1 MSLLIKNARL
11 VDGSGELGTADVLVA
26 EGRIASLSGGDA
38 ARVVEAAGKVLTPA
52 LTDPHTH
59 LRTPGQE
66 VKEDLASGLR
76 AAARGGYGAVLA
88 MPNTEPALQ
97 EPEQVQALLDEAR
110 KISGAHLFAAAALTR
125 DQAGERLTPAALLAQ
140 AGASLLTDDGHT
152 NEDAGVLARGLIYAG
167 AAGLPVAVHA
177 EDAGLRGGG
186 VMNDGRLAAEL
197 GLAGNPP
204 EAEAAR
210 VARDL
215 EVLRYAVRK
224 LELLGRRPLLY
235 FQHVSSARSVELI
248 RAARAE
254 GLPVC
259 GEATPHH
266 LTLSEDA
273 WRDFD
278 PLFKVAPPLRTTA
291 DVEALAGALEAGDLC
306 AIGTDH
312 APHTR
317 AEKERDLESA
327 PFGIPSLEVAFAL
340 LYTEL
345 VAKRGLPL
353 PVLIERMTS
362 GPRRALGLGPARLEV
377 GAPADLMLFDPGL
390 ERPVEPEK
398 FVSKARYSPWA
409 GWRLSG
415 WPLLTLVAGKEV
427 WRDAAV
433 A

>member
-1 MSLLIKNARL
+1 MSLLIKSARL

-38 ARVVEAAGKVLTPA
+38 MQVVDAAGKVLTPA
-52 LTDPHTH
+52 LFDPHTH

-66 VKEDLASGLR
+66 VKEDLATGLA

-88 MPNTEPALQ
+88 MPNTEPVLQ

-110 KISGAHLFAAAALTR
+110 KISGARLFAAAALTR
-125 DQAGERLTPAALLAQ
+125 DQDGERLTPAALLAQ
-140 AGASLLTDDGHT
+140 AGAVLLTDDGRT
-152 NEDAGVLARGLIYAG
+152 NENAGALARGLVYAG

-186 VMNDGRLAAEL
+186 VMNDGPLAAEL

-210 VARDL
+210 IARDL

-224 LELLGRRPLLY
+224 LEPLGRSPRLY
-235 FQHVSSARSVELI
+235 VQHVSTRRGAELI
-248 RAARAE
+248 RSARAE

-266 LTLSEDA
+266 LTLNENA

-278 PLFKVAPPLRTTA
+278 PLFKVAPPLRTAA
-291 DVEALAGALEAGDLC
+291 DTEALVSALETGDLC

-340 LYTEL
+340 LFTEL
-345 VAKRGLPL
+345 VVKRGLPL
-353 PVLIERMTS
+353 PVLIERMTG
-362 GPRRALGLGPARLEV
+362 GPRRALGLEPVRLEV

-390 ERPVEPEK
+390 ERPVESEK

-415 WPLLTLVAGKEV
+415 WPLLTLVEGKEV

>member
-76 AAARGGYGAVLA
+76 AAAKGGYGAVLA

-110 KISGAHLFAAAALTR
+110 KIPGARLLAAAALTR

-140 AGASLLTDDGHT
+140 AGAVLLTDDGRT
-152 NEDAGVLARGLIYAG
+152 NENAGVLARGLIYAG

-177 EDAGLRGGG
+177 EDASLRGGG
-186 VMNDGRLAAEL
+186 VMNDGPLAAEL

-224 LELLGRRPLLY
+224 LEPLGHRPLLY
-235 FQHVSSARSVELI
+235 VQHVSSARSVELI

-266 LTLSEDA
+266 LTLSEDS

-278 PLFKVAPPLRTTA
+278 PLFKVAPPLRTAA
-291 DVEALAGALEAGDLC
+291 DAEVLASALEAGDLC

-345 VAKRGLPL
+345 VVKRGLPL

-415 WPLLTLVAGKEV
+415 WPQLTLVAGKEV

>member
-97 EPEQVQALLDEAR
+97 EPEQVQALLNEAR
-110 KISGAHLFAAAALTR
+110 KIPGARLLAAAALTR

-140 AGASLLTDDGHT
+140 AGAALLTDDGRT
-152 NEDAGVLARGLIYAG
+152 NENAGVLARGLIYAG

-177 EDAGLRGGG
+177 EDASLRGGG
-186 VMNDGRLAAEL
+186 VMNDGPLAAEL

-224 LELLGRRPLLY
+224 LEPLGHQPLLY
-235 FQHVSSARSVELI
+235 VQHVSSARSVELI

-266 LTLSEDA
+266 LTLSEDS

-278 PLFKVAPPLRTTA
+278 PLFKVAPPLRTAA
-291 DVEALAGALEAGDLC
+291 DAEVLASALEAGDLC

-345 VAKRGLPL
+345 VVKRGLPL

-362 GPRRALGLGPARLEV
+362 GPRRALGLEPARLEV

>member
-76 AAARGGYGAVLA
+76 AAAKGGYGAVLA

-110 KISGAHLFAAAALTR
+110 KIPGARLLAAAALTR

-140 AGASLLTDDGHT
+140 AGAVLLTDDGRT
-152 NEDAGVLARGLIYAG
+152 NENAGVLARGLVYAG

-186 VMNDGRLAAEL
+186 VMNDGPLAAEL

-224 LELLGRRPLLY
+224 LEPLGHRPLLY
-235 FQHVSSARSVELI
+235 VQHVSSARSVELI

-266 LTLSEDA
+266 LTLSEDS

-278 PLFKVAPPLRTTA
+278 PLFKVAPPLRTAA
-291 DVEALAGALEAGDLC
+291 DAEVLASALEAGDLC

-345 VAKRGLPL
+345 VVKRGLPL